1 MTLRGTLPMSV
12 SVSHSGHS
20 SNGSH
25 SRNSRPPRH
34 ADEAYLRET
43 RELLAELDRVRD
55 DPKARERIY
64 LKLTELHAPVARR
77 IARQYRNRGEPE
89 EDLRQVAMVGLY
101 NAIRNFD
108 PAYGKEFFS
117 YALPMMTG
125 EVKRHFRDRTWAIRV
140 PRKYQEK
147 RAELNRVTAEFTQ
160 RHGRSPTV
168 RELAELLEMDEEQ
181 TLELIDAARAYSTLS
196 LDVPFGPDDDGA
208 TLGDTLGGLDDALE
222 RVVDH
227 AALRPALAALSPR
240 DRRILLLR
248 FAGDKTQAQIA
259 EIVGLSQMH
268 VSRRLAAILTTLRR
282 QLVGDH

>member
-1 MTLRGTLPMSV
+1 MSV
-12 SVSHSGHS
+12 SVSPTGYGADGRRSGRGPS
-20 SNGSH
+20 A
-25 SRNSRPPRH
+25 RH
-34 ADEAYLRET
+34 ADEAYLRQT
-43 RELLAELDRVRD
+43 RELLDELDRVRE
-55 DPKARERIY
+55 DPDARERIY

-101 NAIRNFD
+101 NAIRNFN
-108 PAYGKEFFS
+108 PAYGKEFIS

-125 EVKRHFRDRTWAIRV
+125 EVKRHFRDRTWAVRV
-140 PRKYQEK
+140 PRKYQER

-160 RHGRSPTV
+160 QHGRAPTV
-168 RELAELLEMDEEQ
+168 QELGELLELDEEE

-227 AALRPALAALSPR
+227 AALRPALASLSPR

-268 VSRRLAAILTTLRR
+268 VSRRLAAILATLRR
-282 QLVGDH
+282 QLMGDN

>member
-1 MTLRGTLPMSV
+1 MSV
-12 SVSHSGHS
+12 SVSPIGYGADGRRSGRGPS
-20 SNGSH
+20 A
-25 SRNSRPPRH
+25 RH
-34 ADEAYLRET
+34 ADEAYLRQT
-43 RELLAELDRVRD
+43 RELLDELDRVRE
-55 DPKARERIY
+55 DPDARERIY

-101 NAIRNFD
+101 NAIRNFN
-108 PAYGKEFFS
+108 PAYGKEFIS

-125 EVKRHFRDRTWAIRV
+125 EVKRHFRDRTWAVRV
-140 PRKYQEK
+140 PRKYQER

-160 RHGRSPTV
+160 QHGRAPTV
-168 RELAELLEMDEEQ
+168 RELGELLELDEEE

-227 AALRPALAALSPR
+227 AALRPALASLSPR

-268 VSRRLAAILTTLRR
+268 VSRRLAAILATLRR
-282 QLVGDH
+282 QLMGDN

>member
-1 MTLRGTLPMSV
+1 MSV
-12 SVSHSGHS
+12 SAS
-20 SNGSH
+20 SNSSGTG
-25 SRNSRPPRH
+25 SRNGRRFPQARQS
-34 ADEAYLRET
+34 DDAYLSQT
-43 RELLAELDRVRD
+43 RELLAELSSVRD
-55 DPKARERIY
+55 DPDARERIY
-64 LKLTELHAPVARR
+64 LKLTELHAPVAKR

-108 PAYGKEFFS
+108 PDYGKEFIS

-125 EVKRHFRDRTWAIRV
+125 EVKRHFRDRTWAVRV
-140 PRKYQEK
+140 PRKHQER
-147 RAELNRVTAEFTQ
+147 RAELNRATAEFAQ
-160 RHGRSPTV
+160 EHGRSPTV
-168 RELAELLEMDEEQ
+168 RELAALLELDEEE

-196 LDVPFGPDDDGA
+196 LDVPFGPDEDGT
-208 TLGDTLGGLDDALE
+208 TLGDTLGGLDEALE

-259 EIVGLSQMH
+259 ELVGLSQMH
-268 VSRRLAAILTTLRR
+268 VSRRLAAILSTLRG
-282 QLVGDH
+282 QLVSD